1 MRPCAELP
9 ACLGASSYFRKAHS
23 EIVWVRMSFSHSQI
37 WQAIDALAQRHGLSA
52 SGLARRA
59 GLDPTTFNKSKRVA
73 AGKPRWPSTESV
85 AKALAALEV
94 GVETLFEA
102 CHEGDGEGEMD
113 GCGADGAT
121 KAALDADFLGL
132 SVDTYAVLLR
142 SDAYRP
148 LYRNGDRLVVSPS
161 AQLRK
166 GHRVI
171 LKTRHGLV
179 LLRRVAGLGPTQIKL
194 STGLRNG
201 CDVVLKRA
209 DVKFMHRILFV
220 SQ

>member
-1 MRPCAELP
+1 
-9 ACLGASSYFRKAHS
+9 
-23 EIVWVRMSFSHSQI
+23 MSFSHSQI
-37 WQAIDALAQRHGLSA
+37 WQAIDALAQRHGLSP

-94 GVETLFEA
+94 GVETLLEA
-102 CHEGDGEGEMD
+102 CHEGETDGY
-113 GCGADGAT
+113 GADGAA
-121 KAALDADFLGL
+121 KAALDADLLGL
-132 SVDTYAVLLR
+132 SADTYAVELR

-179 LLRRVAGLGPTQIKL
+179 LLRRVVGLGRTQIKL